1 MQKLDPAKFELKDR
15 VVFVNRTA
23 KVVKGGRRFGFSA
36 LIVVG
41 DGRGHVGT
49 GLGKAKEVP
58 EAIAKGVDAA
68 RKCLVEIPLVG
79 TTIPHEIVGKFG
91 AARVLLKPAAPG
103 TGVIAGGAVRAVV
116 EAAGISDILT
126 KTHGTSNH
134 HNVVHAT
141 IAGLKSLKRRED
153 VARLRGKE
161 LKDIGGRSIEATQTV
176 ISTAFSGTGSEV
188 ANG

>member
-1 MQKLDPAKFELKDR
+1 MQRLDPNKYDLKER

-41 DGRGHVGT
+41 DGRGHLGS

-68 RKCLVEIPLVG
+68 KKNLAEIHLVG
-79 TTIPHEIVGKFG
+79 NTIAHEVIGRFG
-91 AARVLLKPAAPG
+91 SARVLLKPAAPG

-116 EAAGISDILT
+116 EAAGIKDILT
-126 KTHGTSNH
+126 KAHGTNNH

-141 IAGLKSLKRRED
+141 MNGLQALRQRED
-153 VARLRGKE
+153 VARLRGKNP
-161 LKDIGGRSIEATQTV
+161 DDFGRRKAAPAAAS
-176 ISTAFSGTGSEV
+176 V
-188 ANG
+188 AAAV

>member
-1 MQKLDPAKFELKDR
+1 LQRLDPNKYDLKER

-41 DGRGHVGT
+41 DGRGHIGS

-58 EAIAKGVDAA
+58 EAISKGVDAA
-68 RKCLVEIPLVG
+68 KKNLVEIPLSAS
-79 TTIPHEIVGKFG
+79 TIPHEVLGRFG
-91 AARVLLKPAAPG
+91 SARVLLKPAAPG

-116 EAAGISDILT
+116 EAAGITDILT
-126 KTHGTSNH
+126 KAHGTSNH

-141 IAGLKSLKRRED
+141 IQGLLSLKRRED
-153 VARLRGKE
+153 VARLRGKNVE
-161 LKDIGGRSIEATQTV
+161 DFMPKRKEPALAAV
-176 ISTAFSGTGSEV
+176 
-188 ANG
+188 

>member
-1 MQKLDPAKFELKDR
+1 LQRLDPNKYDLKER

-41 DGRGHVGT
+41 DGRGHVGS

-68 RKCLVEIPLVG
+68 KKNLIEVAMVG
-79 TTIPHEIVGKFG
+79 SSIPHEVLGRFG

-116 EAAGISDILT
+116 ESAGIANILS
-126 KTHGTSNH
+126 KAHGTNNH

-141 IAGLKSLKRRED
+141 MNGLQSLRRRED
-153 VARLRGKE
+153 VARLRGKNVE
-161 LKDIGGRSIEATQTV
+161 DFASPRKKDA
-176 ISTAFSGTGSEV
+176 AV
-188 ANG
+188 AAA

>member
-1 MQKLDPAKFELKDR
+1 MKRLDPSKYDLKER

-41 DGRGHVGT
+41 DGRGHVGS

-58 EAIAKGVDAA
+58 GAISKGVEAA
-68 RKCLVEIPLVG
+68 KKAIIEVPMVG
-79 TTIPHEIVGKFG
+79 STIPHEIIGRFG
-91 AARVLLKPAAPG
+91 SARVMLKPASPG
-103 TGVIAGGAVRAVV
+103 TGVIAGGAVRAVI

-126 KTHGTSNH
+126 KVHGTSNH

-141 IAGLKSLKRRED
+141 IEGLSKMRRKED
-153 VARLRGKE
+153 VAASRGKE
-161 LKDIGGRSIEATQTV
+161 MNEIGGRASNTEEEMAAMPALE
-176 ISTAFSGTGSEV
+176 SSHA
-188 ANG
+188 